1 MEFLIALGLGLSAAY
16 ASVPLTRPTLALE
29 FRVAPQRQL
38 NSKPIRGEAIPLR
51 RKLTRA
57 LRRSDTARIDR
68 AIMELPDIL
77 DLLSVA
83 LSAGV
88 GIYRTFELVVPQAR
102 GEIATELRKV
112 LRGVEFGAAFGSE
125 VKKLSEA
132 LPHPL
137 IAEFAN
143 KIALATERGTP
154 LAQMLSDQ
162 SQSVRSEVRNRLLRQ
177 VGKNETRMLIPL
189 VFLILPVTVLF
200 AIYPSL
206 RLLSLGF
213 I

>member
-1 MEFLIALGLGLSAAY
+1 MEFLIALSLGFSVAFAA
-16 ASVPLTRPTLALE
+16 APLTRPRLALLS
-29 FRVAPQRQL
+29 RVAPERVL
-38 NSKPIRGEAIPLR
+38 NFKPSKVESVPLR
-51 RKLTRA
+51 QRLNRA
-57 LRRSDTARIDR
+57 IRRSASARIDR
-68 AIMELPDIL
+68 AIMELPEII
-77 DLLSVA
+77 DLLVVG

-88 GIYRTFELVVPQAR
+88 GIYRSVELVTLRAR
-102 GEIATELRKV
+102 GEIANELRKV

-125 VKKLSEA
+125 IKKLPEA

-162 SQSVRSEVRNRLLRQ
+162 SQSVRSEIRNRLLRQ

-206 RLLSLGF
+206 RLLSFGVF
-213 I
+213 